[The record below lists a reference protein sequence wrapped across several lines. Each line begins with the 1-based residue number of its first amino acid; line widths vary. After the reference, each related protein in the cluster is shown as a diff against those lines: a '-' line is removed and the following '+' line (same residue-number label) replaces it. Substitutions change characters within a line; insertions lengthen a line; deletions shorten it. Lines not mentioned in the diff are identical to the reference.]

1 MGLKAIKQSTFIV
14 GADSADGK
22 TFPLLHKK
30 AAIVNDMLWANS
42 QQQLTG
48 NVHTRT
54 DQFHSNLENRLK
66 PKYTLKK
73 TRQQKLI
80 LANALKF
87 IR

>member
-14 GADSADGK
+14 GADPADGK

-48 NVHTRT
+48 NVHSRI
-54 DQFHSNLENRLK
+54 N
-66 PKYTLKK
+66 
-73 TRQQKLI
+73 
-80 LANALKF
+80 
-87 IR
+87 